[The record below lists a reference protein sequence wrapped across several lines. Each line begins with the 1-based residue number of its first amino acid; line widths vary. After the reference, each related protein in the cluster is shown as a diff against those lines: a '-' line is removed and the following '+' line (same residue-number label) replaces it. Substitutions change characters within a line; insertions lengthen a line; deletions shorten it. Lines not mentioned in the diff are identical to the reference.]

1 MKILLLLLDGL
12 GDRSYEALGNR
23 TPLQA
28 AHAPHL
34 DRLAWAASN
43 GLWHAARTGQCL
55 PSETAHY
62 LLFGYEMERFP
73 GRGLLEAVGYEVPF
87 QDDHVLSLAHL
98 SGIGWDNGVPILSH
112 SRRDIQ
118 GHADEMGRLYAAI
131 TPYSADGIR
140 FHLHRT
146 GFNDAILVMSG
157 PVSPHISDCDTMMI
171 GTPLAEVVPM
181 AGNPEPERADQ
192 TARAMNRYLSHCHR
206 VLADH
211 EVNRGRLKQGLPPA
225 NFLATQRAG
234 RRILQE
240 PFHHKWGLK
249 GMMIASGAIYLGLAR
264 ELGLTAMKAG
274 DGKDPGKDLRE
285 RIRTALSDTDHD
297 FIHVHTKAPDEA
309 AHTKDPV
316 RKRDVIDMLD
326 RGLDELVEAV
336 EQRDDLLVVVTADH
350 STPSSSLLIHS
361 GEPVPVCFA
370 GPNIRRDAVTAFDE
384 ISAAGG
390 CLGLLRGEELML
402 MILNYS
408 NRSTLMGHRLGT
420 VERPYV
426 PQGYGPFRMK

>member
-12 GDRSYEALGNR
+12 GDRSYEALGNC

-28 AHAPHL
+28 AHTPHL
-34 DRLAWAASN
+34 DRLARMGSN
-43 GLWHAARTGQCL
+43 GLWHAARTGHCL

-73 GRGLLEAVGYEVPF
+73 GRGLLEAVGYDVPF
-87 QDDHVLSLAHL
+87 QDDDVLSLAHL
-98 SGIGWDNGVPILSH
+98 SGITWQGDLPILLK
-112 SRRDIQ
+112 SRADIK
-118 GHADEMGRLYAAI
+118 GDVAEIGAL
-131 TPYSADGIR
+131 YSAISPYFWEGIR

-146 GFNDAILVMSG
+146 GSNDAILVMSG

-181 AGNPEPERADQ
+181 AGNPEPKRADQ

-206 VLADH
+206 VLGDH
-211 EVNRGRLKQGLPPA
+211 EVNRGRQKQGLPPA
-225 NFLATQRAG
+225 NFLATQRTG

-249 GMMIASGAIYLGLAR
+249 GMMIASGAIYLGLGR
-264 ELGLTAMKAG
+264 ELDMTAVKVA

-309 AHTKDPV
+309 AHTKDPA

-326 RGLDELVEAV
+326 PGLDELVEAV

-370 GPNIRRDAVTAFDE
+370 GPNSRRDAVTAFDE

-390 CLGLLRGEELML
+390 CLGFLRGEELML
-402 MILNYS
+402 MILNYG
-408 NRSTLMGHRLGT
+408 NRSTLMGHRLGP

-426 PQGYGPFRMK
+426 PQGYRPFRMK